1 MPLAQERRAERAQEP
16 LHAPLRARA
25 QEARAEEL
33 PRGAHATPRRHVVEA
48 DRAFELRLHLAV
60 EPEDFRVVRHRV
72 NLRAQSAPSG
82 EHRRVLSARARRVR
96 AHERKRP
103 VEVAE
108 LETLPRERA
117 ANPVVP
123 VLDRR
128 QNRVERPDLF
138 DDRAAQERRV
148 DDHDV
153 LVDEREQ
160 DRAPCARHLRHPRLV
175 LAEHRVEPLTG
186 PLRAEKP
193 DAAVD
198 DVCPGVRFEKL
209 DLALELERLDEVV
222 GVEELNVTPA
232 GRGKPRVL
240 RDRLPL
246 VLLPKVTHARLAFDE
261 ARDHVGCV
269 VGRAVVNDDALP
281 VFVSLRAQTFEC
293 LRDEARV
300 VVGRHDDAHERPG
313 LLSRTS

>member
-1 MPLAQERRAERAQEP
+1 RSVPPLSLYETLPSTNETASQPRKSLSDQLRAKNPRSSLKRSGSTTKAPVSFVSVIISSLRPSSLRRRASQRRLDEFAHLPLVQERRAERAQEP

-60 EPEDFRVVRHRV
+60 EREDFRVVRHRV

-96 AHERKRP
+96 AHERQRP

-138 DDRAAQERRV
+138 DDRA
-148 DDHDV
+148 
-153 LVDEREQ
+153 
-160 DRAPCARHLRHPRLV
+160 
-175 LAEHRVEPLTG
+175 
-186 PLRAEKP
+186 
-193 DAAVD
+193 
-198 DVCPGVRFEKL
+198 
-209 DLALELERLDEVV
+209 
-222 GVEELNVTPA
+222 
-232 GRGKPRVL
+232 
-240 RDRLPL
+240 
-246 VLLPKVTHARLAFDE
+246 
-261 ARDHVGCV
+261 
-269 VGRAVVNDDALP
+269 
-281 VFVSLRAQTFEC
+281 
-293 LRDEARV
+293 
-300 VVGRHDDAHERPG
+300 
-313 LLSRTS
+313 